1 MHVRAL
7 YSGFSRRE
15 QDALRLLRKGGIP
28 DAPPIDGSGK
38 ASEVV
43 SPQDLKKELAEF
55 KESMTVTDNMLAVF
69 VTTHSVVSVE
79 DAKII
84 LEVRELMEHMKLL
97 ISM

>member
-1 MHVRAL
+1 VHVRAL

-28 DAPPIDGSGK
+28 DAAPIDASGK
-38 ASEVV
+38 ASEVI
-43 SPQDLKKELAEF
+43 SPQELKKELAEF
-55 KESMTVTDNMLAVF
+55 KESLMVTENMLALF
-69 VTTHSVVSVE
+69 VTTHSAVSVE

-84 LEVRELMEHMKLL
+84 LEVRELMEHTKLL